1 MQIINFENEEPKT
14 RFAPIFN
21 FNIYE
26 NNVDVRNIKDIIL
39 SKEQE
44 IINTNPYTSDWNTGL
59 GCNSM
64 TSRSN
69 CYNVLKWKEAYFL
82 KEVIRSS
89 HDNFITTLGYDWEDK
104 IYVQCWANVMRK
116 GEKIKQHQHWTS
128 EYTYLGGHIC
138 LDNYDTHTYYI
149 NPYNRKSIDTKNEK
163 GHVYLFPNWVEHY
176 TDTYEGDDS
185 RVTIAF
191 DIITQTVY
199 DEDIFDNKKDHW
211 VQL

>member
-14 RFAPIFN
+14 RFAPQYN
-21 FNIYE
+21 FYIYE

-39 SKEQE
+39 SKEQD
-44 IINTNPYTSDWNTGL
+44 IIKSNPYESDWNTGL
-59 GCNSM
+59 GSNSM

-69 CYNVLKWKEAYFL
+69 CYNVLKWEEAHFL

-89 HDNFITTLGYDWEDK
+89 HDNFITTLGYEWEDK

-138 LDNYDTHTYYI
+138 LDEYDTKTHYV
-149 NPYNRKSIDTKNEK
+149 NPYTRQTYPSDNDK
-163 GHVYLFPNWVEHY
+163 GKVTLFPNWLEHY
-176 TDTYEGDDS
+176 TDTYDGDDY
-185 RVTIAF
+185 RVSIAF
-191 DIITQTVY
+191 DIITEIVY
-199 DEDIFDNKKDHW
+199 NDDIYENRKDHW
-211 VQL
+211 VQI